1 MIELECPMC
10 ELTIPVEL
18 DAVELHCGACAV
30 TLDLVERRGVVLA
43 LAA

>member
-1 MIELECPMC
+1 MIQLECPMC
-10 ELTIPVEL
+10 DRTIPVEL

-30 TLDLVERRGVVLA
+30 TVDLVDRRDVVLA

>member
-10 ELTIPVEL
+10 ELIIPVEL
-18 DAVELHCGACAV
+18 DAVELNCGACAATV
-30 TLDLVERRGVVLA
+30 DLVDRREYVLA